1 MPFPLP
7 DLTNY
12 VNTAKSSGKSNSEI
26 ISELTTAGWQKSD
39 IDKCLS
45 SPVQT
50 PVPKPPMIYIYSLW
64 DSFEHILLFIS
75 LYIFASSVALLLH
88 LFVDTWV
95 PGVNQSGLS
104 SLFGVSG
111 SKNILYSYVSRGYL
125 ASIIVSYPLFAYLF
139 LTITKKTLNNPVL
152 RQLDSRKKLIY
163 LTLVGTFII
172 ALVNVISIVFGFLS
186 GNVNLNFIL
195 HFLVT
200 TGISLIIFIY
210 YLNQVKEDRH
220 TNA

>member
-1 MPFPLP
+1 M
-7 DLTNY
+7 
-12 VNTAKSSGKSNSEI
+12 
-26 ISELTTAGWQKSD
+26 
-39 IDKCLS
+39 
-45 SPVQT
+45 
-50 PVPKPPMIYIYSLW
+50 PVPKPPMTYIYSLW

-75 LYIFASSVALLLH
+75 LYIFVSSVALLLH

-95 PGVNQSGLS
+95 PGVNQSGLN

-139 LTITKKTLNNPVL
+139 LTITKKTLNNPAL

-186 GNVNLNFIL
+186 GNVNLSFIL

-200 TGISLIIFIY
+200 TGISLVIFIY
-210 YLNQVKEDRH
+210 YLNQVKEDRQ